1 MDNLLGNAIKYSP
14 RPDTIY
20 VEVTRHGDSAPLWVT
35 DHGVG
40 IPSDELTRVLD
51 RFHRGTNVSPEM
63 RGSGIGLHGIRQ
75 IVEQHGGSVGVESQP
90 GTGSTFTVRLPLRPV
105 VRWRCWTRSGEP
117 EQQVRGVVIGVQTR
131 DWRQRTQWIADL
143 LKRRTGEDLEAW
155 KARVAASDFA
165 DEASLRTWLTEQGVT
180 GYPQMLLV
188 MERFGYPD
196 FLLASADELID
207 EQYADREELRP
218 ILDAI
223 LARAAS
229 LGEVTVQ
236 ARKGY
241 VSLLTPK
248 RTFAAIQPTT
258 RKRVDLGLKLKDPR
272 RRGPL
277 AANSSMG
284 SSVVNARIPLSSVD
298 DVNDEVDGLLREA
311 YADNT

>member
-1 MDNLLGNAIKYSP
+1 MQA
-14 RPDTIY
+14 
-20 VEVTRHGDSAPLWVT
+20 
-35 DHGVG
+35 
-40 IPSDELTRVLD
+40 
-51 RFHRGTNVSPEM
+51 
-63 RGSGIGLHGIRQ
+63 
-75 IVEQHGGSVGVESQP
+75 
-90 GTGSTFTVRLPLRPV
+90 
-105 VRWRCWTRSGEP
+105 
-117 EQQVRGVVIGVQTR
+117 R

-143 LKRRTGEDLEAW
+143 LKRRTGQDLATW
-155 KARVAASDFA
+155 KARVMSGGFA
-165 DEASLRTWLTEQGVT
+165 DEASLRAWLAEQGVT

-207 EQYADREELRP
+207 EQYADRPRLRA

-229 LGEVTVQ
+229 LGEITVQ

-241 VSLLTPK
+241 VSLLTPR
-248 RTFAAIQPTT
+248 RTFAAVQPTSRT
-258 RKRVDLGLKLKDPR
+258 RVDLGLKLRDPR

-298 DVNDEVDGLLREA
+298 DVNDEVADLLREA
-311 YADNT
+311 YADNM